1 MHDDAR
7 ARRQVF
13 HAYDPVGNTGADGLR
28 FCPRCAAPC
37 VSGHVGG
44 RARPVCPACTYVH
57 FRNPAP
63 GVSVAV
69 RDGQRVLLGKRIE
82 RVPFGGKWGL
92 PAGFIEFDEDF
103 LSAAHREV
111 KEETGLDVEVTGILN
126 VTSNY
131 LSDQLHSLVI
141 ALAAQPVGGQ
151 LAAGDDFSEVQWLP
165 LAGPFPPLA
174 YHADADLLQ
183 LLNVGAA
190 PPLPVDARYATGV
203 ASRMPAGHYREV

>member
-1 MHDDAR
+1 
-7 ARRQVF
+7 
-13 HAYDPVGNTGADGLR
+13 
-28 FCPRCAAPC
+28 
-37 VSGHVGG
+37 
-44 RARPVCPACTYVH
+44 
-57 FRNPAP
+57 
-63 GVSVAV
+63 VAIVV

-111 KEETGLDVEVTGILN
+111 REETGLDIEVTGILN

-141 ALAAQPVGGQ
+141 ALAAQAVGGQ
-151 LAAGDDFSEVQWLP
+151 LAAGDDFNEVQWLP

-183 LLNVGAA
+183 LLAVGAA
-190 PPLPVDARYATGV
+190 APLPVDARYATGV
-203 ASRMPAGHYREV
+203 AHRIPAGHDREV